1 MKEWELSIRDFQEEE
16 NDVVRACKVLLA
28 KFGYGIIKKDRV
40 KVLHTQAS
48 IDPYV
53 YDELKNQEGWM
64 RHVEH
69 TMSYDLGREIFD
81 AGFIELTEE
90 KPRYTPKH
98 YSPDNERYVKRA
110 KLLVIKPKE
119 K

>member
-1 MKEWELSIRDFQEEE
+1 
-16 NDVVRACKVLLA
+16 
-28 KFGYGIIKKDRV
+28 
-40 KVLHTQAS
+40 
-48 IDPYV
+48 
-53 YDELKNQEGWM
+53 
-64 RHVEH
+64 
-69 TMSYDLGREIFD
+69 MSYDLGREIFD

-98 YSPDNERYVKRA
+98 YSPDNERYVKCA